1 MSRLA
6 VGREVAKQVYI
17 AERLAPPSSLAEVQS
32 VTTQAYA
39 KAQDPRFWQEAIRTG
54 QAWKMGVYALEAYCA
69 SPLVGSL
76 TRASHLQDRRDRRSA
91 QPRRLLLE

>member
-32 VTTQAYA
+32 ITTQAYA

-69 SPLVGSL
+69 SALVGSL
-76 TRASHLQDRRDRRSA
+76 TLRKSSSRSA
-91 QPRRLLLE
+91 RSSVGAASSATP